1 MRVREECGVR
11 MREECGVRVR
21 EECGVSGELCC
32 ELVRV

>member
-11 MREECGVRVR
+11 VREECGVRVR